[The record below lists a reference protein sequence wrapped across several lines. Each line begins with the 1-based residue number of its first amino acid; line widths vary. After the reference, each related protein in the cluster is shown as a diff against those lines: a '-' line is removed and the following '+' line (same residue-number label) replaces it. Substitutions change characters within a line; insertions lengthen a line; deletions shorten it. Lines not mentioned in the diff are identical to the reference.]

1 MTSCTTVTRDCIPES
16 HRTGC
21 LRLANSQHN
30 RQSRK
35 LTETQQVHPEHVEG
49 GIIMLKYERHLIFV
63 TVIAAIII
71 AAAVLAIV
79 FEVRLPFVGGN

>member
-1 MTSCTTVTRDCIPES
+1 
-16 HRTGC
+16 
-21 LRLANSQHN
+21 
-30 RQSRK
+30 
-35 LTETQQVHPEHVEG
+35 
-49 GIIMLKYERHLIFV
+49 MLKYERHLIFV